1 MSMEKVLT
9 LHQATKL
16 LNVCP
21 ETLRRWEKDGELR
34 PFRTLGGHRRP
45 QKLAQ
50 VIEESDY
57 R

>member
-1 MSMEKVLT
+1 MEKVLT

-34 PFRTLGGHRRP
+34 PFAH
-45 QKLAQ
+45 LA
-50 VIEESDY
+50 VIGVLKSWRKSSKRGDY
-57 R
+57 Q

>member
-1 MSMEKVLT
+1 MEKVLT

>member
-1 MSMEKVLT
+1 MEKVLT
-9 LHQATKL
+9 LHQAAKL

-21 ETLRRWEKDGELR
+21 ETLRRWEKDGKLR

-45 QKLAQ
+45 LKLVQ
-50 VIEESDY
+50 VIEE